1 MKKILIL
8 ILVGL
13 LIMTGCG
20 VNNSASI
27 SEATDIMKDV
37 SRKDVDTSD
46 KLTKENNIKVTDF
59 GVDILKNSFGEDGNT
74 LISPISVIYALGMT
88 ANGADGNTLSEM
100 EDTFGLSVDELNGY
114 LNAYLK
120 TLASSEGAKFNI
132 ANSIWIREDEN
143 LKPSEDFLQK
153 NKDYLDAK
161 IFEAKFNIDTAKEIN
176 NWVSDN
182 TSGLIDSII
191 DEISDDAMMYLIN
204 ALALTAEWESP
215 YSEDQVIEDDFT
227 KIYNEK
233 EKTEF
238 MFSKLN
244 SYIEGEN
251 ETGFLKYYKDRK
263 YAFAALLPN
272 EDININ
278 DYVKSLNGEKVNSLL
293 SEVEDKET
301 LTTIPKFESEFSY
314 ILNDSLKSMG
324 IKKAFS
330 PEESEFSKMGADLF
344 ISSIIHKTYISV
356 HELGTEAGAVTAV
369 IMEATSMP
377 MEEPKEVFLNRP
389 FVYMIID
396 TENNVPL
403 FLGTYN
409 GK

>member
-1 MKKILIL
+1 
-8 ILVGL
+8 
-13 LIMTGCG
+13 
-20 VNNSASI
+20 SI

-59 GVDILKNSFGEDGNT
+59 GVDILKNSFGEDDNT

>member
-143 LKPSEDFLQK
+143 LNPSEDFLQK

-161 IFEAKFNIDTAKEIN
+161 IYEAKFNIDTAKEIN

>member
-59 GVDILKNSFGEDGNT
+59 GVDILKNSFGEDDNT

>member
-59 GVDILKNSFGEDGNT
+59 GVDILKNSFGEDDNT

-161 IFEAKFNIDTAKEIN
+161 IYEAKFNIDTAKEIN

>member
-59 GVDILKNSFGEDGNT
+59 GVDILKNSFGEDDNT

-324 IKKAFS
+324 IKRAFS
-330 PEESEFSKMGADLF
+330 PEESDFSKMGADLF

>member
-1 MKKILIL
+1 MKKISIL

-13 LIMTGCG
+13 IVLTGCG

-100 EDTFGLSVDELNGY
+100 EGTFGLSLDELNGY

-143 LKPSEDFLQK
+143 LNPSEDFLQK

-161 IFEAKFNIDTAKEIN
+161 IYEAKFNIDTAKEIN

-215 YSEDQVIEDDFT
+215 YSEGQVTEDDFT
-227 KIYNEK
+227 KINNEK

-278 DYVKSLNGEKVNSLL
+278 DYVKSLNGEKVNNLL
-293 SEVEDKET
+293 SKVEDKET

-324 IKKAFS
+324 IKRAFS
-330 PEESEFSKMGADLF
+330 PEESDFSKMGADLF
-344 ISSIIHKTYISV
+344 ISSILHKTYISV

-369 IMEATSMP
+369 IMESTSMP
-377 MEEPKEVFLNRP
+377 IEEPKEVFLNRP